1 MNITVRQEAVGITL
15 ADVMIAVAGVAAGFV
30 VEPVRAETSR
40 VVQVCGFFLP
50 VSTYT
55 SLYWTL
61 ARFAL
66 PVALGL
72 VLVVIVRSA
81 RWGRMPRAG
90 EWLGVVTWLLLLD
103 PAVPGAI
110 HVVGPVTTR
119 PMDYHQSPSGAWV
132 PGRHV
137 RPAVLCD
144 LDPEGPALVVLPIAA
159 ALAAVAIA
167 AGWVVLRFVR
177 RGLVPW
183 VGVLVLMALAWT
195 WLRVPVRL
203 NSTEVVRFR
212 YSWLAF
218 TPVPSPTGLSRPA
231 LDWYVEG
238 RYALGRWPV
247 GLLAMV
253 AALTTAR
260 VLMPGRGRPGHPRR
274 YWTEWAGAMLSLV
287 LGGSWAWD
295 ELVLRQEPAFEVR
308 ATVLAVWLA
317 ALAVPAWL
325 IASRLVPRGGS
336 VGCVKRT
343 DPDAPGPQEDRCASR
358 TLRVRPEQG
367 PSRTAS

>member
-1 MNITVRQEAVGITL
+1 MGISARQEAVGITL

-90 EWLGVVTWLLLLD
+90 EWLGVVTLLLLLD

-119 PMDYHQSPSGAWV
+119 PMDYVQSPSGAWV
-132 PGRHV
+132 PARHV

-144 LDPEGPALVVLPIAA
+144 LDPEGPALVVLPIAV
-159 ALAAVAIA
+159 ALAALAIA
-167 AGWVVLRFVR
+167 AGWVVLRLVR
-177 RGLVPW
+177 RGLAPW
-183 VGVLVLMALAWT
+183 VGALLLVALAWT

-203 NSTEVVRFR
+203 NSTEVVWFR
-212 YSWLAF
+212 YSWLDF
-218 TPVPSPTGLSRPA
+218 TPVPSPTGLSGPA

-247 GLLAMV
+247 GLFAMI
-253 AALTTAR
+253 AALAAAR
-260 VLMPGRGRPGHPRR
+260 TLVQRRPGHPRR
-274 YWTEWAGAMLSLV
+274 YWTEWAGAVVALV

-295 ELVLRQEPAFEVR
+295 ELVLRPEPSLGIR
-308 ATVLAVWLA
+308 STVLAVWLA
-317 ALAVPAWL
+317 ALIVPAWL
-325 IASRLVPRGGS
+325 IASRLVPRRGFA
-336 VGCVKRT
+336 GCVKRT
-343 DPDAPGPQEDRCASR
+343 DASR
-358 TLRVRPEQG
+358 LDTIGAFHAHYTWKEDLPG
-367 PSRTAS
+367 